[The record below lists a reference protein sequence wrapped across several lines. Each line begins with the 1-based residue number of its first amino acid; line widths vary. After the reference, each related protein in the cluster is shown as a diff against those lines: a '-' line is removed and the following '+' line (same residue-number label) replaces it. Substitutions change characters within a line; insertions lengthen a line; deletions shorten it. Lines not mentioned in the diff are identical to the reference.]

1 MYTYIRTHTYICM
14 CGNTYT
20 HMLAIT
26 HKRSQEH
33 QTMHC
38 MWGASGQQGKRL
50 RASTRERRPSAP
62 PESALGPLRRR
73 ERQRRGAP
81 GCSASWRSLRMDWM
95 TAFSSIPFR
104 CGRRARGAKEARGA
118 SRRRKARK
126 RKQFFFFSLAIF
138 RHAAFL
144 HDSSKLCKYT
154 DSVDIQN
161 AEKWK
166 QRMEDILFQ
175 RFTRLVNSL
184 STKVKLQKT
193 YLHSDLYHTH
203 ARKRVSTPIFTPQTH
218 RTHTH
223 ARVRA
228 QRTGG
233 EALQFG
239 PF

>member
-126 RKQFFFFSLAIF
+126 RKQFFFFLSGDLQTRCF
-138 RHAAFL
+138 
-144 HDSSKLCKYT
+144 
-154 DSVDIQN
+154 
-161 AEKWK
+161 
-166 QRMEDILFQ
+166 
-175 RFTRLVNSL
+175 FT
-184 STKVKLQKT
+184 
-193 YLHSDLYHTH
+193 
-203 ARKRVSTPIFTPQTH
+203 
-218 RTHTH
+218 
-223 ARVRA
+223 
-228 QRTGG
+228 
-233 EALQFG
+233 
-239 PF
+239 